1 MPDDRTALAE
11 VERVAIALYDG
22 FDELDGVGPYEV
34 LRNVASHGVS
44 LSVRLCTLGSA
55 DEVRASHGLCV
66 VPDASLAESDPDSLV
81 IPGGGWNDRSEAGAR
96 AEVSKGTLPDA
107 ISAHHDS
114 GGLVASV
121 CTGGMIVAAT
131 GLLDGRPAITHHG
144 AIDDLRER
152 GADVIDARVVD
163 DGDLLTA
170 GGVTSGI
177 DLALYLV
184 ERIAGEELTNEVARE
199 MEYER
204 AADVYRANPESSVE

>member
-34 LRNVASHGVS
+34 LRNAASHGVS

-55 DEVRASHGLCV
+55 DEVRANHGLRV
-66 VPDASLAESDPDSLV
+66 VPDASLAESDPDLLV
-81 IPGGGWNDRSEAGAR
+81 IPGGGGTITPRRVPAPKSARGRSPTRFRPTTIG
-96 AEVSKGTLPDA
+96 GTRRV
-107 ISAHHDS
+107 
-114 GGLVASV
+114 GLYR
-121 CTGGMIVAAT
+121 GMIVAAT

-184 ERIAGEELTNEVARE
+184 ERIAGEELANEVARE

-204 AADVYRANPESSVE
+204 GADVYRADPESSVE

>member
-1 MPDDRTALAE
+1 
-11 VERVAIALYDG
+11 
-22 FDELDGVGPYEV
+22 
-34 LRNVASHGVS
+34 
-44 LSVRLCTLGSA
+44 
-55 DEVRASHGLCV
+55 
-66 VPDASLAESDPDSLV
+66 
-81 IPGGGWNDRSEAGAR
+81 
-96 AEVSKGTLPDA
+96 
-107 ISAHHDS
+107 
-114 GGLVASV
+114 
-121 CTGGMIVAAT
+121 MIVAAT

-184 ERIAGEELTNEVARE
+184 ERIAGEELANEVARE

-204 AADVYRANPESSVE
+204 AADVYRADPESSVE

>member
-1 MPDDRTALAE
+1 
-11 VERVAIALYDG
+11 
-22 FDELDGVGPYEV
+22 
-34 LRNVASHGVS
+34 
-44 LSVRLCTLGSA
+44 
-55 DEVRASHGLCV
+55 
-66 VPDASLAESDPDSLV
+66 
-81 IPGGGWNDRSEAGAR
+81 
-96 AEVSKGTLPDA
+96 
-107 ISAHHDS
+107 
-114 GGLVASV
+114 
-121 CTGGMIVAAT
+121 MIVAAT

-204 AADVYRANPESSVE
+204 GADVYRADPESSVE